1 MARDALAG
9 VTAMETSK
17 ACPTLSVAVPLI
29 KPDVAVMMAVP
40 TPSPLANPP
49 LAMLATVEDE
59 LQVTELVRSCALPS
73 LYVPVA
79 ANCWLVPLAID
90 ALPGLTDNDTNTGA
104 VTAKLAEPVM
114 VPEVAVIV
122 VVPGARLVAK
132 PALVTVAIVVADEV
146 HVTVVRVCVVP
157 LLYVPVAVN
166 CCFSPA
172 GIDGDAGV
180 TAIDVSTAAVTVSVA
195 PPWMVPDVAVI
206 TTAPFATLVAKPPL
220 VTVATVAADEV
231 HVAVLVRF
239 CVVPLL

>member
-17 ACPTLSVAVPLI
+17 ACPTLSVAVALI

-122 VVPGARLVAK
+122 VVPGATLVAYPAAPIVATPETDDAQVADCVK
-132 PALVTVAIVVADEV
+132 SCVLPSVDVPTASNCCPAPSGIAAPLGVIVTETNVGPATLIVLLAETALELAVMFAVPCPALVA
-146 HVTVVRVCVVP
+146 
-157 LLYVPVAVN
+157 
-166 CCFSPA
+166 SP
-172 GIDGDAGV
+172 
-180 TAIDVSTAAVTVSVA
+180 
-195 PPWMVPDVAVI
+195 
-206 TTAPFATLVAKPPL
+206 
-220 VTVATVAADEV
+220 
-231 HVAVLVRF
+231 
-239 CVVPLL
+239 